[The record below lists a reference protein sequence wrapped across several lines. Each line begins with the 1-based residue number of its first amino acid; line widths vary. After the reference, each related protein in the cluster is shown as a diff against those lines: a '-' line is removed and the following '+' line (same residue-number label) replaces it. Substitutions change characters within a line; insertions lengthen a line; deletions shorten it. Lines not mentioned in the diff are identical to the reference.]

1 LISPQAGI
9 VAESAKCESK
19 PARQSAPNR
28 EQVSDYTE
36 KSSATAWSRML
47 ARRTIEFGA
56 SERNMHFRRLWVG
69 IFFTS
74 VLCLCLGFPL
84 TLSADDAVKPDPMA
98 KESVQ
103 RGKAKFQ
110 QSCSLCHGAEA
121 TGGAGPSLIESS
133 LVRHDENDNQIGK
146 VIQDGRPD
154 KGMPA
159 FPLMSSADISDIAAF
174 LHARIE
180 VTDSLRSEPVGG
192 YSLQQLLTG
201 NAAAGKQYFYGA
213 GKCETCH
220 SPTGDLAGIAT
231 KYSPAELEARFLNP
245 PDVPVAAT
253 VSMASGK
260 VAKGTLFHRDAF
272 YIAILN
278 EDGWYRSWPLQDV
291 KVQVKDPLAWHL
303 ALLKTYKDKDI
314 HDIFA
319 YLETLK

>member
-1 LISPQAGI
+1 
-9 VAESAKCESK
+9 
-19 PARQSAPNR
+19 
-28 EQVSDYTE
+28 
-36 KSSATAWSRML
+36 ML
-47 ARRTIEFGA
+47 ARRIVEFGA
-56 SERNMHFRRLWVG
+56 SERDMCFRRLWIG
-69 IFFTS
+69 IFLTS

-98 KESVQ
+98 KENAQ
-103 RGKAKFQ
+103 RGKTKFE

-121 TGGAGPSLIESS
+121 TGGAGPNLTESS
-133 LVRHDENDNQIGK
+133 LVRHDENDNQISK
-146 VIQDGRPD
+146 VIQEGRPE

-174 LHARIE
+174 LHARVE

-192 YSLQQLLTG
+192 YSFQQLLTG
-201 NAAAGKQYFYGA
+201 NAGAGKQYFYGA

-220 SPTGDLAGIAT
+220 SPSGDLAAIAT
-231 KYSPAELEARFLNP
+231 KYAPAELEARFLYP
-245 PDVPVAAT
+245 PDVPVTAT
-253 VSMASGK
+253 VSLASGK
-260 VAKGTLFHRDAF
+260 VVKGTLVHRDAF

-291 KVQVKDPLAWHL
+291 KVQVKDPLAGHL
-303 ALLKTYKDKDI
+303 ELLKTYKDKDI